1 MRGFASFTAALVLLL
16 AMGAAPA
23 LAPAAEPAP
32 PDDPAAADE
41 PAAAEDPAA
50 PDTPSAAPATPVA
63 PAAPAAPAAAD
74 DDEAGDDEWDDSDDA
89 DLDHLLDVPLDA
101 TGGWDEEKKPVTYP
115 WFEHHGYFRFRAD
128 LFWRAHLGTD
138 TFVAQ
143 GTVGSSLFS
152 PPLSQ
157 NWTNNQGTGGL
168 SDPDTIGSGRDE
180 ETIAGGNLRFR
191 YSPTLHL
198 TSDLRIRATFDVL
211 DNLVLGSTPDFSPRI
226 ASLRPDAPLVVL
238 SNGQAP
244 PESGRLTFRDSI
256 RVKEAYG
263 EWRSLFGLLRFGRTA
278 EHWGMGVFRN
288 GGMAPDA
295 DYGDYVDRVS
305 WQARFWG
312 IDVMAAWDFA
322 AEGPT
327 SEGPGQFY
335 GQPYDLD
342 QADDVIQAVLAIGQR
357 PITEEDLALRKR
369 DLDER
374 RVPVI
379 DWGFYNLFRRQD
391 LDLSYESYRAIL
403 GGPGTAGDLGYASPY
418 GGSWDAVQFVQR
430 DAWVWSPDIWARF
443 EWRPK
448 YGQKIHVELEAVLVY
463 GRFNAAWRVP
473 VTGETDPI
481 ETDILQYG
489 GVLQADYT
497 TGGLSFGLELGLA
510 SGDDEAEGF
519 GGLGL
524 FNPVYTLDGTGLPQP
539 RGNRKLTAYA
549 FDPDYH
555 VDLLLFRE
563 VLGTVTNAFYFKPWI
578 QYDLFEGEEAA
589 LGARFDIEYARAL
602 QQGATPGNAADLGV
616 EMDLRLFYEEK
627 GRFLAVLEWG
637 ILFPLDGLDIA
648 DGYAGYSGSR
658 RSAKWATTLQAR
670 IHWMF

>member
-16 AMGAAPA
+16 ATSPASLSGGSALAQPADPAPA
-23 LAPAAEPAP
+23 DAPAAAEPAAADTPAAEPAP
-32 PDDPAAADE
+32 A
-41 PAAAEDPAA
+41 
-50 PDTPSAAPATPVA
+50 ATPA
-63 PAAPAAPAAAD
+63 PAPAAAD
-74 DDEAGDDEWDDSDDA
+74 DEGGEDDDWGDDDDA
-89 DLDHLLDVPLDA
+89 ELDQLLDVPLDA
-101 TGGWDEEKKPVTYP
+101 SGGWDEEKKPITYP

-138 TFVAQ
+138 ALVGQ
-143 GTVGSSLFS
+143 GTVGTSAFY

-157 NWTNNQGTGGL
+157 NFTNNQGTGVL
-168 SDPDTIGSGRDE
+168 NDPDRIGAGRDE

-198 TSDLRIRATFDVL
+198 TSDLRIHATFDVL
-211 DNLVLGSTPDFSPRI
+211 DNLVLGSTPDFSGSI
-226 ASLRPDAPLVVL
+226 VSLRPDAPLAVL
-238 SNGQAP
+238 SGGQAP

-288 GGMAPDA
+288 GGMDPDS

-305 WQARFWG
+305 WSARFWG
-312 IDVMAAWDFA
+312 VDVMAAWDFA

-327 SEGPGQFY
+327 SEGAGQFY

-357 PITEEDLALRKR
+357 PVTEEDIALRKR

-391 LDLSYESYRAIL
+391 LDLSYDSYARIL
-403 GGPGTAGDLGYASPY
+403 GSATFDQDLGYASPY

-430 DAWVWSPDIWARF
+430 DAWVWVPDVWARF

-448 YGQKIHVELEAVLVY
+448 YGQKIHVELEASLVY

-473 VTGETDPI
+473 TADDSDPF

-497 TGGLSFGLELGLA
+497 TGGLSFGLELGVA

-519 GGLGL
+519 GALGQYSPL
-524 FNPVYTLDGTGLPQP
+524 HTVDENGLPVP
-539 RGNRKLTAYA
+539 SGNRKLTAYA

-563 VLGTVTNAFYFKPWI
+563 VIGTVTNAFYFKPWV

-589 LGARFDIEYARAL
+589 LGARFDLEYARAL
-602 QQGATPGNAADLGV
+602 SSASTPGNDPNLGV
-616 EMDLRLFYEEK
+616 ELDLRLFYEEK
-627 GRFLAVLEWG
+627 GRFLAMLEWG
-637 ILFPLDGLDIA
+637 ILFPLDAFDLVK
-648 DGYAGYSGSR
+648 GYGGYDLGT
-658 RSAKWATTLQAR
+658 RSAKWATTLQAS